1 MSDGRRRSHRTLA
14 LLAVAIVLAYV
25 VPYGPLRG
33 LAMWQGAFL
42 FWVIFGVVVIALIG
56 RLVADWR
63 P

>member
-1 MSDGRRRSHRTLA
+1 MSDYRRRSHATFA
-14 LLAVAIVLAYV
+14 LLAVAIVLAYL

-33 LAMWQGAFL
+33 VALWQGAFL
-42 FWVIFGVVVIALIG
+42 FWMVFGVVVIVLIG